1 MLLLCAQG
9 ITERLART
17 RNIVVV
23 VVVAVVVV
31 VNVVVVVVVV
41 NAVVVVVFSK
51 ISCVR
56 CFKKQELE
64 IKLLS

>member
-31 VNVVVVVVVV
+31 VNVVVVVVV